1 MRTDTVN
8 INDRVREN
16 TPEEENV
23 RMDTKVLNRMTRYRN
38 YTIDEIN
45 KRLDKLQK
53 AWDIERTLEVNAS
66 SLALTGIVLGVFSS
80 KKWFFLPFLVT
91 GFLLQHGIQGWCPP
105 VTLFR
110 SLGVRTRQEI
120 DEEIYALKALRG
132 DFDDIRSTT
141 EPEEIMESF
150 RK

>member
-8 INDRVREN
+8 IKDRVREN
-16 TPEEENV
+16 SPEEENV

-45 KRLDKLQK
+45 KRLKRIQK
-53 AWDIERTLEVNAS
+53 EWDIERTLEVNAS
-66 SLALTGIVLGVFSS
+66 SLAITGIVMGTFSS
-80 KKWFFLPFLVT
+80 KKWFFLPFIVT
-91 GFLLQHGIQGWCPP
+91 GFLLQQGIRGWSLP
-105 VTLFR
+105 VTLLR

-141 EPEEIMESF
+141 EPEEILESF